1 MHGLEVLSFH
11 YVGQNAHT
19 GIELHSDI
27 PHHVLY
33 ELRLIIHA
41 LGNVF
46 FIGALEQSVE
56 LARSLPPCPT

>member
-33 ELRLIIHA
+33 ELRLIVHT
-41 LGNVF
+41 LREYFSSGR
-46 FIGALEQSVE
+46 LS
-56 LARSLPPCPT
+56 SP